1 MTLSAALTSTSS
13 RLLYSLRLRCATN
26 VQAATHQACGRS
38 LAVFISKIIMKGE
51 GEEGLCIFID
61 YTEGMWLLRL
71 HALTLHQQCNSRGVL
86 GRQHLQCIC
95 ERHCK
100 LTQAKCIGSS

>member
-38 LAVFISKIIMKGE
+38 QAVFISKIIMKGE
-51 GEEGLCIFID
+51 GEEGLCI
-61 YTEGMWLLRL
+61 YRL
-71 HALTLHQQCNSRGVL
+71 YRGNVAFKVACAYPAPTM
-86 GRQHLQCIC
+86 Q
-95 ERHCK
+95 
-100 LTQAKCIGSS
+100 